1 MFFRLGLLA
10 FRFRWLVVVVWTLVA
25 IAGLAFGPAL
35 PPLLTA
41 GGWDDPHSD
50 SSRALATLRDD
61 LGWPRG
67 VVTLVFED
75 EPDRLRSPEI
85 RLRLADAATRLKALE
100 GVSRISPADGQP
112 AVPYLAEDGRAFRI
126 NVEMTADPD
135 QITDRVPRFRE
146 IAGAVGTRHAS
157 VTGTAAVYYDFQIQ
171 SEEDLRRAEI
181 VTFPLALVALVVFFG
196 SIAAAVL
203 PLIIAAGAVAV
214 TTALVYLLALHTT
227 LSVYVLNT
235 ATMLGLA
242 VAIDYCL
249 LVVTRFREEL
259 RTLPVSYAVARTS
272 ATAGRAVLFSGLTV
286 LAGVSGLLFFS
297 FPGITSIGVGGAI
310 VVAFAILASITL
322 LPAVLAILGPRVEF
336 GRLLR
341 IRTRGGM
348 WHAIAT
354 NVMRRPFIF
363 IVSVTV
369 IVLALAYPAT
379 HIQLGFPSADALPPD
394 VDSRV
399 GLQIIQDH
407 FGTHEG
413 DDVLI
418 AARGDDLRSVQGLSK
433 IDALTRSLAA
443 DPRVARVVSATNILP
458 GATLE
463 QLALL
468 YAQQPTEAAQ
478 QVIHSSPQVALARE
492 RWIGDTTAALDVSPS
507 NAGLTNPTR
516 GLVRDIRGGAA
527 ADRDG
532 LRLLVGGITAAEFD
546 FVGTVY
552 GRFPVVIAGVV
563 VATIVIL
570 FLSLNSVV
578 LPLKAVVMNGASVLA
593 AYGVLTLVFQDGVFA
608 RQLGVVPRDHLE
620 ATLPILIF
628 CVLFGVSM
636 DYEVFLLTRM
646 REFWD
651 RLRDNTG
658 AVANG
663 LERTGRVVTSAAL
676 VFVVVVGSFARADIV
691 TIKALGVALATAIL
705 LDATIIR
712 ALLVPAT
719 MRVLGRWNWWSPLR
733 RGRGSATPSEFDVAG
748 AEIGRIRKGS
758 VEH

>member
-10 FRFRWLVVVVWTLVA
+10 FRFRWLIVTVWTLVA

-35 PPLLTA
+35 PSLLTA

-50 SSRALATLRDD
+50 SSRALATLRDE

-75 EPDRLRSPEI
+75 EPDRLTSPEI
-85 RLRLADAATRLKALE
+85 RQAFADAATKLKALE
-100 GVSRISPADGQP
+100 GVSRIAPADGQP
-112 AVPYLAEDGRAFRI
+112 AAPYLSDDGRAFRI

-171 SEEDLRRAEI
+171 SEQDLRSAEI
-181 VTFPLALVALVVFFG
+181 VTFPLALVALIVFFG
-196 SIAAAVL
+196 SLAAAVL
-203 PLIIAAGAVAV
+203 PLLVAAGAVAV

-310 VVAFAILASITL
+310 VVAFAILASVTL
-322 LPAVLAILGPRVEF
+322 LPAVLGILGRHVEF
-336 GRLLR
+336 GRVLR

-369 IVLALAYPAT
+369 IVVALAYPAT
-379 HIQLGFPSADALPPD
+379 HIQLGFPSADALPAD

-413 DDVLI
+413 DDILI
-418 AARGDDLRSVQGLSK
+418 AAHGDDLRSLPGLSK

-468 YAQQPTEAAQ
+468 YAKEPTAAAL
-478 QVIHSSPQVALARE
+478 QVIHSSQLVAIARE
-492 RWIGDTTAALDVSPS
+492 RWIGDNTAAIDVSPT

-516 GLVRDIRGGAA
+516 DLVREIRAGDATV
-527 ADRDG
+527 DRDD
-532 LRLLVGGITAAEFD
+532 LQLLVGGITAAEFD
-546 FVGTVY
+546 FVSTVY
-552 GRFPVVIAGVV
+552 GRFPLVIAGVV
-563 VATIVIL
+563 TATLVIL

-578 LPLKAVVMNGASVLA
+578 LPLKAVIMNGASVLA
-593 AYGVLTLVFQDGVFA
+593 AYGVLTLVFQDGVLA

-658 AVANG
+658 AVAGG

-733 RGRGSATPSEFDVAG
+733 RGVTSAAPSISTLHEL
-748 AEIGRIRKGS
+748 K
-758 VEH
+758 

>member
-10 FRFRWLVVVVWTLVA
+10 FRFRWLVVAAWALVA
-25 IAGLAFGPAL
+25 VAGLAFGPAL

-41 GGWDDPHSD
+41 GGWDDPQSE
-50 SSRALATLRDD
+50 SSRTVATLRSD

-67 VVTLVFED
+67 IVTLVFED
-75 EPDRLRSPEI
+75 EPERLASPET
-85 RLRLADAATRLKALE
+85 RRRLAEAATRLRSLDGVTALQ
-100 GVSRISPADGQP
+100 PADGQP
-112 AVPYLAEDGRAFRI
+112 VRPYLSDDGRAFRL
-126 NVEMTADPD
+126 NVELNADPD

-146 IAGAVGTRHAS
+146 IAASVGTRHAV
-157 VTGTAAVYYDFQIQ
+157 VTGTAAVYYDYQVQ
-171 SEEDLRRAEI
+171 SEADLRNAEI
-181 VTFPLALVALVVFFG
+181 VTFPLALIALVVFFG
-196 SIAAAVL
+196 SITAALL
-203 PLIIAAGAVAV
+203 PIIVAAGAVAV
-214 TTALVYLLALHTT
+214 TTAAVYVIAQQATV
-227 LSVYVLNT
+227 SVYVLNT

-259 RTLPVSYAVARTS
+259 RALPVSYAIARTS

-286 LAGVSGLLFFS
+286 LAGVSGLLFFA
-297 FPGITSIGVGGAI
+297 FPGISSIGIGGAI
-310 VVAFAILASITL
+310 VVAVAILASMTL
-322 LPAVLAILGPRVEF
+322 LPAVLGILGPRVDL
-336 GRLLR
+336 GRIVR
-341 IRTRGGM
+341 FRGRGGM
-348 WHAIAT
+348 WYAIAT
-354 NVMRRPFIF
+354 NVMRRPFLF
-363 IVSVTV
+363 IVSVTL
-369 IVLALAYPAT
+369 IVAALAYPAT
-379 HIQLGFPSADALPPD
+379 HIELGFPSAEALPPN
-394 VDSRV
+394 VESRV
-399 GLQIIQDH
+399 GLRIIQDH
-407 FGTHEG
+407 FSTHEG
-413 DDVLI
+413 DDILV
-418 AARGDDLRSVQGLSK
+418 AAQGQDLRSVEGLK
-433 IDALTRSLAA
+433 ELDALTRSLAA
-443 DPRVARVVSATNILP
+443 DPRVARVVSPTNILP

-468 YAQQPTEAAQ
+468 YAKAPGPAAQ
-478 QVIHSSPQVALARE
+478 QVIHSNPLLAEARE
-492 RWIGDTTAALDVSPS
+492 RWIGDTTAALDVSPQDS
-507 NAGLTNPTR
+507 GLSNPTR
-516 GLVRDIRGGAA
+516 ELVRDIR
-527 ADRDG
+527 DG
-532 LRLLVGGITAAEFD
+532 TGIDTSGLAVTVGGITAAEAD
-546 FVGTVY
+546 FVDAVY
-552 GRFPVVIAGVV
+552 GRFPFVIAGVV
-563 VATIVIL
+563 AATIVIL
-570 FLSLNSVV
+570 FVSLNSVI

-593 AYGVLTLVFQDGVFA
+593 AYGVLTLVFQDGVLA
-608 RQLGVVPRDHLE
+608 RPLGVVPRDHLE

-651 RLRDNTG
+651 RLRDNSA

-733 RGRGSATPSEFDVAG
+733 RALG
-748 AEIGRIRKGS
+748 A

>member
-1 MFFRLGLLA
+1 VFFRLGLLA
-10 FRFRWLVVVVWTLVA
+10 FRFRWLVVALWTILA

-41 GGWDDPHSD
+41 GGWDDPRSE
-50 SSRALATLRDD
+50 SSRTLEALRRD

-75 EPDRLRSPEI
+75 EPERLRSAEVRQ
-85 RLRLADAATRLKALE
+85 RLSDIAARLKALE
-100 GVSRISPADGQP
+100 GVTGLQPADGQP
-112 AVPYLAEDGRAFRI
+112 APPYLSDDGRAFRI
-126 NVEMTADPD
+126 NVEMNADPD

-146 IAGAVGTRHAS
+146 IAGSAGTRHAV
-157 VTGTAAVYYDFQIQ
+157 VTGTAAVYYDYQLQ
-171 SEEDLRRAEI
+171 SESDLRSAEI
-181 VTFPLALVALVVFFG
+181 VTFPLALIALVVFFG
-196 SIAAAVL
+196 SIAAALL
-203 PLIIAAGAVAV
+203 PLIVAAGAVAV
-214 TTALVYLLALHTT
+214 TTAAVYLIALQTT
-227 LSVYVLNT
+227 ISVYVLNT

-249 LVVTRFREEL
+249 LIVTRFREEL

-286 LAGVSGLLFFS
+286 LAGVSGLLFFT
-297 FPGITSIGVGGAI
+297 FPGITSIGIGGAI

-322 LPAVLAILGPRVEF
+322 LPAVLAILGPRVDV
-336 GRLLR
+336 GRILR
-341 IRTRGGM
+341 FRGRGGM
-348 WHAIAT
+348 WHAIAMT
-354 NVMRRPFIF
+354 VMRRPYLF
-363 IVSVTV
+363 IVAVTLV
-369 IVLALAYPAT
+369 VAALAFPAT
-379 HIQLGFPSADALPPD
+379 HIELGFPSADALPPT
-394 VDSRV
+394 VESRV

-413 DDVLI
+413 DDILV
-418 AARGDDLRSVQGLSK
+418 AAHGDDLRSVQGLAR

-443 DPRVARVVSATNILP
+443 DLRVARVVSATNIVP

-468 YAQQPTEAAQ
+468 YAKEPGPAAQ
-478 QVIHSSPQVALARE
+478 QVIHSNPLIAMARE
-492 RWIGDTTAALDVSPS
+492 RWIGDQTAALDVSPR
-507 NAGLTNPTR
+507 NPGLTNPTR
-516 GLVRDIRGGAA
+516 ALVRDIRAGIGIKAE
-527 ADRDG
+527 G
-532 LRLLVGGITAAEFD
+532 LALMVGGITAAEFD
-546 FVGTVY
+546 FVGSVY
-552 GRFPVVIAGVV
+552 GRFPLVIAGVV
-563 VATIVIL
+563 AATVVIL
-570 FLSLNSVV
+570 FASLNSVV
-578 LPLKAVVMNGASVLA
+578 LPLKAVIMNGASVLA
-593 AYGVLTLVFQDGVFA
+593 AYGVLTLVFQDGVLA

-658 AVANG
+658 AVASG

-691 TIKALGVALATAIL
+691 TIKALGVALATAIF

-733 RGRGSATPSEFDVAG
+733 RAL
-748 AEIGRIRKGS
+748 GS

>member
-10 FRFRWLVVVVWTLVA
+10 FHLRWFLVALWTLLA
-25 IAGLAFGPAL
+25 IAGLAFGPEL
-35 PPLLTA
+35 PSLLTA
-41 GGWDDPHSD
+41 GGWDDPSSE
-50 SSRALATLRDD
+50 SSRALAALRDD

-75 EPDRLRSPEI
+75 DPERLRSADV
-85 RLRLADAATRLKALE
+85 RGRLADAVTRLRSVA
-100 GVSRISPADGQP
+100 GVSGIQPADGQP
-112 AVPYLAEDGRAFRI
+112 VPPYLSDDGTAFRI
-126 NVEMTADPD
+126 NVEMNADPD
-135 QITDRVPRFRE
+135 QITDRVPRLRE
-146 IAGAVGTRHAS
+146 IAATVGTRHAS
-157 VTGTAAVYYDFQIQ
+157 VTGTAAVYYDFQVQ
-171 SEEDLRRAEI
+171 SERDLRSAETA
-181 VTFPLALVALVVFFG
+181 TFPLALVALLVFFG
-196 SIAAAVL
+196 SIAAALL
-203 PLIIAAGAVAV
+203 PLVVAAGAVAV
-214 TTALVYLLALHTT
+214 TTALVYVIALRTT

-242 VAIDYCL
+242 VAIDYSL
-249 LVVTRFREEL
+249 LIVTRFREEL
-259 RTLPVSYAVARTS
+259 RTLPVPYAIARTS

-310 VVAFAILASITL
+310 VVAFAILASLTL
-322 LPAVLAILGPRVEF
+322 LPAVLGILGPRVDF
-336 GRLLR
+336 GRVLR
-341 IRTRGGM
+341 LRARGGM

-354 NVMRRPFIF
+354 GVMRAPLLF
-363 IVSVTV
+363 IVAVTAL
-369 IVLALAYPAT
+369 VLGLAAPAR
-379 HIQLGFPSADALPPD
+379 HIELGFPSADALPAD

-399 GLQIIQDH
+399 GLRLIEEH
-407 FGTHEG
+407 FGAHEG

-418 AARGDDLRSVQGLSK
+418 AAQGTDLRSVDGLSR
-433 IDALTRSLAA
+433 IDELTRSLAT
-443 DPRVARVVSATNILP
+443 DPRVARVTSPTNVLP
-458 GATLE
+458 GATLQ

-468 YAQQPTEAAQ
+468 YAKEPSPAAQ
-478 QVIHSSPQVALARE
+478 QVLHANPLLAQARA
-492 RWIGDTTAALDVSPS
+492 RWIGDSTAALDVTPVH
-507 NAGLTNPTR
+507 AGLSNPTR
-516 GLVRDIRGGAA
+516 ALVREI
-527 ADRDG
+527 RDG
-532 LRLLVGGITAAEFD
+532 ELGQHRDLRLLVGGITAAEFD
-546 FVGTVY
+546 FVDSVY
-552 GRFPVVIAGVV
+552 GRFPLVIAGVV
-563 VATIVIL
+563 GATLVIL

-578 LPLKAVVMNGASVLA
+578 LPIKAVVMNGASVLA
-593 AYGVLTLVFQDGVFA
+593 AYGVLTLVFQDGVLA
-608 RQLGVVPRDHLE
+608 AQLGVVPRDHLE

-651 RLRDNTG
+651 RLRDNTA

-705 LDATIIR
+705 LDATVIR

-733 RGRGSATPSEFDVAG
+733 RRV
-748 AEIGRIRKGS
+748 

>member
-10 FRFRWLVVVVWTLVA
+10 FRFRWLVVAAWTIVA

-35 PPLLTA
+35 PPLLSA
-41 GGWDDPHSD
+41 GGWDDPKSE
-50 SSRALATLRDD
+50 SSRALATLRTD

-75 EPDRLRSPEI
+75 EPERLRSADVRQ
-85 RLRLADAATRLKALE
+85 RLSEAATRLKGLE
-100 GVSRISPADGQP
+100 GVTAVQPADGQP
-112 AVPYLAEDGRAFRI
+112 VAPYLSDDGRAFRV
-126 NVEMTADPD
+126 NVELRADPD
-135 QITDRVPRFRE
+135 QITDRVPQFRA
-146 IAGAVGTRHAS
+146 IAGNVGTRHAA
-157 VTGTAAVYYDFQIQ
+157 VTGTAAVYYDFQVQ
-171 SEEDLRRAEI
+171 SESDLRSAEVI
-181 VTFPLALVALVVFFG
+181 TFPLALIALVVFFG
-196 SIAAAVL
+196 SIAAALL
-203 PLIIAAGAVAV
+203 PLIVAAGAVAV
-214 TTALVYLLALHTT
+214 TTALVYVIALQTT
-227 LSVYVLNT
+227 ISVYVLNT

-286 LAGVSGLLFFS
+286 LVGVSGLLFFS
-297 FPGITSIGVGGAI
+297 FPGITSIGIGGAI
-310 VVAFAILASITL
+310 VVAFAILASLTL
-322 LPAVLAILGPRVEF
+322 LPAVLGILGPRVDL

-341 IRTRGGM
+341 FRGRGGM
-348 WHAIAT
+348 WHAVAT

-363 IVSVTV
+363 IVSVT
-369 IVLALAYPAT
+369 IVVAALAYPAT
-379 HIQLGFPSADALPPD
+379 HIQLGFPSAEALPPN
-394 VDSRV
+394 VESRV

-407 FGTHEG
+407 FRAHEG
-413 DDVLI
+413 DDIII
-418 AARGDDLRSVQGLSK
+418 AARGDDLRSLRGLAR
-433 IDALTRSLAA
+433 IDRLTRALSA

-458 GATLE
+458 GATLD

-468 YAQQPTEAAQ
+468 YAKEPSPAAQ
-478 QVIHSSPQVALARE
+478 LLIHGNPLLSQARE
-492 RWIGDTTAALDVSPS
+492 RWIGDTTAALDISPQS
-507 NAGLTNPTR
+507 AGLSNPTR
-516 GLVRDIRGGAA
+516 ELVRDLRAGAGIDTGGLA
-527 ADRDG
+527 
-532 LRLLVGGITAAEFD
+532 LQVGGITAAEFD
-546 FVGTVY
+546 FVGAVY
-552 GRFPVVIAGVV
+552 GRFPLVIAGVV
-563 VATIVIL
+563 AATIAIL

-593 AYGVLTLVFQDGVFA
+593 AYGVLTLVFQDGVLA
-608 RQLGVVPRDHLE
+608 RQLAVVPRDHLE

-719 MRVLGRWNWWSPLR
+719 MRVLGRWNWWSPLGGR
-733 RGRGSATPSEFDVAG
+733 RGPM
-748 AEIGRIRKGS
+748 
-758 VEH
+758 EH